1 MKRTL
6 TIYVTTILIL
16 VITGGSN
23 CSKKDENPINYESGI
38 FPEDIYNL
46 EGLNSAYDDYNV
58 SLPQVAG
65 ELPLMFS
72 SNRNSQGTQF
82 DIVTGFIFFAFS
94 QYDAG
99 FCIESYM
106 FNNTFYNSLEEKV
119 NTERDEL
126 GPYRLF
132 NGENGF
138 EYFFYAEENEEGNL
152 DLKYLTYSPADPYN
166 SLLMAEPAE
175 ITALNS
181 SSNEAYICI
190 DNDLTT
196 VYFINDNGGD
206 FDIVEASIDDA
217 SSLNSWLEGDPVTVS
232 VVDSVNSAYNDKCP
246 FIRNNIMIFTSD
258 RPGGMGGF
266 DLYYSVYREGKWS
279 TPYNMGP
286 EINTEHNEY
295 RPLIGNCPDYSNN
308 FLLFSSDRPSGLG
321 GYDLYFTGI
330 DPEILAEQY

>member
-6 TIYVTTILIL
+6 TIYIIILLIL
-16 VITGGSN
+16 VITGGTN
-23 CSKKDENPINYESGI
+23 CSKKDDNPINYESGL
-38 FPEDIYNL
+38 FPEEIYNL
-46 EGLNSAYDDYNV
+46 EGINSAYDDYNV
-58 SLPQVAG
+58 SLPQLAG

-72 SNRNSQGTQF
+72 SNRNSQGSQF

-94 QYDAG
+94 QYDAA
-99 FCIESYM
+99 FCIESSM
-106 FNNTFYNSLEEKV
+106 FNNTFYSSLEQKV

-138 EYFFYAEENEEGNL
+138 EYFFYAEENALGDL

-166 SLLMAEPAE
+166 TLLQAEPIE

-181 SSNEAYICI
+181 NSNDAYICI
-190 DNDLTT
+190 DNDLNM
-196 VYFINDNGGD
+196 VYFTNDSGGD
-206 FDIVEASIDDA
+206 FDIVEAMIDDA
-217 SSLNSWLEGDPVTVS
+217 SSLNSWLEGDPATIS
-232 VVDSVNSAYNDKCP
+232 VVDSVNSDFNDKCP
-246 FIRNNIMIFTSD
+246 FLRNDIMIFTSD
-258 RPGGMGGF
+258 RPGGMGGY
-266 DLYYSVYREGKWS
+266 DLYYSVYRDGKWS

-286 EINTEHNEY
+286 DINTEYNEY
-295 RPLIGNCPDYSNN
+295 RPLIGSCPDFSNH

-330 DPEILAEQY
+330 DLQILAE